1 MKLFAAVAAVGA
13 EDVARDARRVHTDQH
28 GLLFRPLA
36 LGQGDVLQPVAL
48 LAERREAEHP
58 PLGGHVDRHAPFDDR
73 LFAQTVGDQI
83 GDGDDFQVE
92 FLRHFE
98 QLRQTGH
105 RAVLVHDLDQSTAGL
120 QSGQTGQIDGRFGM
134 SRPAQHPLLAGTQRI
149 DMART
154 PQIRR
159 TGGGIGQRTDR
170 GGAVVDRDAGGATLP
185 QQVDRH
191 GEGSPQQ
198 RSVVLLHHVQFQ
210 LLAARL
216 RKRCAEHAA
225 AVGEHEIDD
234 LGGDF
239 LGGDDEIALVF
250 AVFVVDDD
258 HDPALAEIL
267 DSLFDRIENSVLS
280 HNLHSYFIYSLRVCV

>member
-1 MKLFAAVAAVGA
+1 
-13 EDVARDARRVHTDQH
+13 
-28 GLLFRPLA
+28 
-36 LGQGDVLQPVAL
+36 
-48 LAERREAEHP
+48 
-58 PLGGHVDRHAPFDDR
+58 
-73 LFAQTVGDQI
+73 
-83 GDGDDFQVE
+83 
-92 FLRHFE
+92 
-98 QLRQTGH
+98 
-105 RAVLVHDLDQSTAGL
+105 
-120 QSGQTGQIDGRFGM
+120 
-134 SRPAQHPLLAGTQRI
+134 
-149 DMART
+149 MART

-170 GGAVVDRDAGGATLP
+170 GGAVVDRDAGGAT
-185 QQVDRH
+185 RH

-234 LGGDF
+234 FGGDF